1 MRLAKLKMSS
11 SLPNLLDV
19 ELFTDRKEHECFD
32 LYRRQSKPPHHIG
45 PEPNEGFYVLTRHSD
60 VWEAATNTEKFKSG
74 LGTQIAN
81 KRAEGNGTPSVHN
94 ADAPYHRHLRDF
106 GRRALAQPLLDIRR
120 PRIREI
126 VRSVILAAPKNEE
139 FDFVD
144 RVALE
149 IPMTVFGE
157 VLGIPTGDREALV
170 KAANTMSSVLATSE
184 EQDRCRSEL
193 FSYFRELA
201 AERRRQPGDDV
212 ASVLVSPNGSG
223 EQLSDEELDA
233 YFLLLVIAGNET
245 TRFLLAGGLE
255 QLLLQ
260 PGAMEQL
267 RREPS
272 LIPSAIEEMIRWV
285 TPVIHMRRTVTE
297 DTQAF
302 GMDVAAG
309 SKFVL
314 YFSAANRD
322 PEVFDSPHTFRL
334 DRTPNKHVGF
344 GAGHHFCM
352 GAYLARLEAQ
362 IFLEEFLSIT
372 RNCELTAGG
381 ERIPSYWFA
390 GLQRL
395 LVRWS

>member
-1 MRLAKLKMSS
+1 MTP
-11 SLPNLLDV
+11 SLPSLLDV
-19 ELFTDRKEHECFD
+19 GLFTERREHESFD
-32 LYRRQSKPPHHIG
+32 LYRAESEPPLHIG
-45 PEPNEGFYVLTRHSD
+45 PEPDEGFYVLTRHSH

-81 KRAEGNGTPSVHN
+81 KRAEGSGAPSVHN

-106 GRRALAQPLLDIRR
+106 GRRALAQPLLEIRR

-126 VRSVILAAPKNEE
+126 VRSVILAAPRNEE
-139 FDFVD
+139 FDFVE

-157 VLGIPTGDREALV
+157 VLGIPAGDRETLV
-170 KAANTMSSVLATSE
+170 KAANTMSSVLATPE

-201 AERRRQPGDDV
+201 TERRRQPGDDV
-212 ASVLVSPNGSG
+212 ASILVSPNDNG
-223 EQLSDEELDA
+223 EQLSAEELDA

-260 PGAMEQL
+260 PDAMQRL
-267 RREPS
+267 REDPS
-272 LIPSAIEEMIRWV
+272 LIPAAVEEMIRWV

-302 GMDVAAG
+302 GLDVAAG

-322 PEVFDSPHTFRL
+322 PEVFEDPHSFRV

-372 RNCELTAGG
+372 RDCELAGDG

-395 LVRWS
+395 PVRWS

>member
-1 MRLAKLKMSS
+1 MTS
-11 SLPNLLDV
+11 SLPSLLDV
-19 ELFTDRKEHECFD
+19 GLFTERREHESFD
-32 LYRRQSKPPHHIG
+32 LYRAQSEPPLHIG
-45 PEPNEGFYVLTRHSD
+45 PEPDEGFYVLTRHSH

-81 KRAEGNGTPSVHN
+81 RRAEGGGVPSVHN

-106 GRRALAQPLLDIRR
+106 GRRALAQPLLEIRR

-126 VRSVILAAPKNEE
+126 VRSVILAAPRGEE
-139 FDFVD
+139 FDFVE

-157 VLGIPTGDREALV
+157 VLGIPAGDRQTLV
-170 KAANTMSSVLATSE
+170 KAANTMSSVLATPE

-201 AERRRQPGDDV
+201 TERRRQPGDDV
-212 ASVLVSPNGSG
+212 ASILVSPNDDG

-260 PGAMEQL
+260 PAAMQRL
-267 RREPS
+267 REDPS
-272 LIPSAIEEMIRWV
+272 LIPSAVEEMIRWV

-302 GMDVAAG
+302 GLDVPAG

-322 PEVFDSPHTFRL
+322 PEVFDDPHSFRI

-372 RNCELTAGG
+372 RDCELTADA

-395 LVRWS
+395 PVRWS